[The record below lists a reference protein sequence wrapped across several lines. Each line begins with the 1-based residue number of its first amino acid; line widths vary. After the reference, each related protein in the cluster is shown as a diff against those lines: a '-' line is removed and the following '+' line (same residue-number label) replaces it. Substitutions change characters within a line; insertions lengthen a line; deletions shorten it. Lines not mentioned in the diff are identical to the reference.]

1 MNVLAAVKTI
11 SFAADVAR
19 TLELQKHLRSL
30 VGLIRARK
38 QKGKP
43 KSELDLLDEEIQVI
57 GETVA
62 ILVEQMKTLEHIQL
76 RLAAFEEWSSLPWW
90 KRMFSKPRA
99 VTVVSSVPAL
109 QSSNS

>member
-30 VGLIRARK
+30 VVLIKARK

-43 KSELDLLDEEIQVI
+43 KSEIDLLDEEIEVL

-62 ILVEQMKTLEHIQL
+62 ILVEQMKALEQLQL
-76 RLAAFEEWSSLPWW
+76 RMAAFEEWSSLPWW
-90 KRMFSKPRA
+90 KRMFSKPKA
-99 VTVVSSVPAL
+99 VTVDSSVPAL
-109 QSSNS
+109 QSKIS